1 MNSIMKKRYTF
12 RFGYNE
18 LKVNPSRIAKLLDC
32 ESGDSPELLLK
43 IIDKVLSEASG
54 LSDVKAEFVICS
66 NVEINKESGVMSI
79 EGVDF
84 HPGKIIISQL
94 SKSESVAVFACT
106 AGSKISE
113 RSKKLIEE
121 RNLLEGYIF
130 DMAGSEIVE
139 DAADLMQEKLKIM
152 MTAEG
157 MLITN
162 RYSPG
167 YCGWDVSEQHKL
179 FSLIPDNFC
188 GITLT
193 NSALMVPLKS
203 VSGIIGIGKK
213 VKFNSY
219 TCNLCDDNNCIYRR
233 LKQNQI

>member
-1 MNSIMKKRYTF
+1 MKKYSF
-12 RFGYNE
+12 RFDYSE
-18 LKVNPSRIAKLLDC
+18 LKIDPLVIVKLLDC
-32 ESGDSPELLLK
+32 DREDSPEFLLE
-43 IIDKVLSEASG
+43 IIYKVLSEASE
-54 LSDVKAEFVICS
+54 LSDVKAELSICP
-66 NVEINKESGVMSI
+66 NVKINKESGVMNI

-84 HPGKIIISQL
+84 HPGKIIIFQL
-94 SKSESVAVFACT
+94 RKSESVAVFACT

-130 DMAGSEIVE
+130 DVAGSEIVE
-139 DAADLMQEKLKIM
+139 AAADLMQEKLKIM
-152 MTAEG
+152 MAAEG

-179 FSLIPDNFC
+179 FRLIPDNFC

-213 VKFNSY
+213 VRFNPY
-219 TCNLCDDNNCIYRR
+219 TCNLCEDKNCIYRR
-233 LKQNQI
+233 IKQNQI